1 MNTYHRSMVW
11 HPSVTSATTLWQKFL
26 LSSRLRPKTVQRSA
40 SGCERTTSN
49 LPASV
54 SLNLKDA
61 VESHSWRIMNI
72 TLITM
77 YIFLF
82 KNV

>member
-1 MNTYHRSMVW
+1 MNTYHRSVVW
-11 HPSVTSATTLWQKFL
+11 HSSMTSATTLWQKFL
-26 LSSRLRPKTVQRSA
+26 LSSRLRPKPVQRSA

-49 LPASV
+49 LPASM
-54 SLNLKDA
+54 SLKDA